1 MEIREKQMQKYRD
14 LVAQLK
20 AKENGETIEID
31 KKGVTLTELKASIKL
46 SSFQNLI
53 VLAF

>member
-1 MEIREKQMQKYRD
+1 MQKYRE

-20 AKENGETIEID
+20 AKEDGETIELD
-31 KKGVTLTELKASIKL
+31 KKGVTLTELKTSIKI

-53 VLAF
+53 CLVF